1 MNQITTNPRPV
12 DADRPNRFDRLVGNQ
27 MVIKKVTAMSAKN
40 RLPNVIFFT
49 GPTGSGKTT
58 AARIVARTKLCKGR
72 SDGEYEPCENCS
84 NCRKVL
90 NDTTCAIAEYHEHDA
105 NTVTEETI
113 DNFRTLFQ
121 KPWEVIFID
130 ELQDLS
136 PNLLK
141 QLRKMLE
148 GATATI
154 ILTTS
159 HPDEIED
166 AFRNRLKSYEYEMTR
181 PTIEEVA
188 DFLEVQFHSQGVS
201 FSARIQLERVAEA
214 LNCEMRP
221 LGEFARKVLAEAD
234 GKLTDEYLDEMFG
247 PQTVQKPTTGGR
259 RRKLI

>member
-1 MNQITTNPRPV
+1 MNQEITTPRPV

-27 MVIKKVTAMSAKN
+27 SVIKRVGAMLARN

-58 AARIVARTKLCKGR
+58 TARIVARVKLCKGR
-72 SDGEYEPCENCS
+72 SDGDYEPCETCPK
-84 NCRKVL
+84 CRKTL
-90 NDTTCAIAEYHEHDA
+90 NDTTCAVPEYHEYDA
-105 NTVTEETI
+105 SKVTEEMI
-113 DNFRTLFQ
+113 DDFKLMFLRS
-121 KPWEVIFID
+121 WEVIFID
-130 ELQDLS
+130 ELQDL
-136 PNLLK
+136 PLHLLK

-181 PTIEEVA
+181 PTVEEA
-188 DFLEVQFHSQGVS
+188 AEFLEDQFQRHGAS
-201 FSARIQLERVAEA
+201 FSNRKQLERVAQA

-234 GKLTDEYLDEMFG
+234 GKLTDQYLDEIFG
-247 PQTVQKPTTGGR
+247 SLVTLKPATGGR
-259 RRKLI
+259 HRQLI